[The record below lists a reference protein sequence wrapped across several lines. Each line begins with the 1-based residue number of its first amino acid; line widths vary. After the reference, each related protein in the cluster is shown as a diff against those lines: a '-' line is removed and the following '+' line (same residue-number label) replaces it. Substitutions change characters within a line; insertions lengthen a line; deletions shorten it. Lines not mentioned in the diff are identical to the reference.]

1 MRRSLAR
8 VFCVVF
14 TLVLCFGCAASHD
27 YLGDRYPPTESV
39 RVFYPHEAVPDGYAV
54 MGTNRT
60 EASERTPAEEMVAAI
75 VEKAKAVGADAVSV
89 DEFSIE
95 FAGATR
101 TTDVDRDEYG
111 YTEQTRVSD
120 RRVKVIR
127 SVFLKRE
134 RG

>member
-1 MRRSLAR
+1 
-8 VFCVVF
+8 
-14 TLVLCFGCAASHD
+14 
-27 YLGDRYPPTESV
+27 
-39 RVFYPHEAVPDGYAV
+39 VFYPHDEVPPGYAV

-60 EASERTPAEEMVAAI
+60 EASEGTPAEEMVEAI

-95 FAGATR
+95 FAGTTR